1 MGGVCV
7 SFYLRVR
14 QLSLRSTG
22 HPCSHPPCTP
32 SVCVRFVDAGAHH
45 SVGHARTL
53 VNNSTSA
60 RTVAEDAELLRY
72 TMICKALLP
81 LMLVGG
87 SEWLRVVQVVVGR
100 H

>member
-1 MGGVCV
+1 MSVC
-7 SFYLRVR
+7 LRIR
-14 QLSLRSTG
+14 QLSCEALLVDVIPALTLVARRLSAYA
-22 HPCSHPPCTP
+22 C
-32 SVCVRFVDAGAHH
+32 VDAGAHH